1 MPLLRTLPLS
11 TLDDAAYA
19 RLWPL
24 LDEGEQVRAR
34 RFVFEAN
41 RREYVAAHGL
51 ARLWL
56 GRLLGRPPAAL
67 VFTPLTP
74 QGKPGLV
81 GAPVGLDFNLSHT
94 DGLVACAVTLDAG
107 TRIGVDVER
116 GDRRIGA
123 EVATAMFAPEELAWL
138 DARPAGRGGPDLVTF
153 WTLKEAYIKALGL
166 GLSLPTDS
174 FAMAPDAIT
183 PHGPALIRHDG
194 SLPPGQAC
202 RLWRRDLPSGHAVAV
217 AWMGPVGQP
226 PADLG
231 MEEGL
236 ADLW

>member
-1 MPLLRTLPLS
+1 MPLLRTLPLAL
-11 TLDDAAYA
+11 LDEAAYV

-24 LDEGEQVRAR
+24 LDEGEQARAR

-67 VFTPLTP
+67 AFAPLTP

-81 GAPVGLDFNLSHT
+81 GAPAGLDFNLSHT
-94 DGLVACAVTLDAG
+94 DGLVACAVTLAIG
-107 TRIGVDVER
+107 TRVGVDVEQ

-123 EVATAMFAPEELAWL
+123 DVATAIFAAEELAWL
-138 DARPAGRGGPDLVTF
+138 DGRPAGRGGPDLVTF
-153 WTLKEAYIKALGL
+153 WTLKEAYIKVLGL
-166 GLSLPTDS
+166 GLSLATDS
-174 FAMAPDAIT
+174 FAILPDRLE
-183 PHGPALIRHDG
+183 LIRHDG
-194 SLPPGQAC
+194 SLPAGQTC
-202 RLWRRDLPSGHAVAV
+202 RLWARDLPSGHKAAV
-217 AWMGPVGQP
+217 AWTGPEGQP
-226 PADLG
+226 PADLV

>member
-11 TLDDAAYA
+11 PLDDAAYA

-24 LDEGEQVRAR
+24 LDEGEQARAR

-67 VFTPLTP
+67 AFTPLTP

-81 GAPVGLDFNLSHT
+81 DAPAGLDFNLSHT

-107 TRIGVDVER
+107 ARIGVDVER
-116 GDRRIGA
+116 RDRRIGA
-123 EVATAMFAPEELAWL
+123 ELATAMFAAEELAWL

-153 WTLKEAYIKALGL
+153 WTLKEAYIKALGV

-174 FAMAPDAIT
+174 FAMAPE
-183 PHGPALIRHDG
+183 GPALVRHDG
-194 SLPPGQAC
+194 SLPSDLAC
-202 RLWRRDLPSGHAVAV
+202 RLWVRDLPSGHTAAV
-217 AWMGPVGQP
+217 AWLGPAWLEGEGQL
-226 PADLG
+226 PADLVT
-231 MEEGL
+231 EEGL